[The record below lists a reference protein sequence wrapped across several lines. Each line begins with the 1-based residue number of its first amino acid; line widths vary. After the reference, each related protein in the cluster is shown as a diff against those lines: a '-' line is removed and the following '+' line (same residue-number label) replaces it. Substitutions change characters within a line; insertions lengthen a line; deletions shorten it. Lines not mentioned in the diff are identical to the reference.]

1 MHAYVLK
8 RTQACMG
15 GAPGPGQVDKAE
27 GYPGPQVAGPRAQET
42 AGPSQKPKNSKEGI
56 GPTAPTNLQTA
67 HLLCLQRINL
77 LNLNNVILPTW

>member
-27 GYPGPQVAGPRAQET
+27 GYPGPQVAGPR
-42 AGPSQKPKNSKEGI
+42 PMSQAREV
-56 GPTAPTNLQTA
+56 NLEATRPGGGGGA
-67 HLLCLQRINL
+67 EPRPLEHIWCIY
-77 LNLNNVILPTW
+77 T